1 MGDKAPKDKEKAKKT
16 ADKKTTA
23 KAAGKKK

>member
-16 ADKKTTA
+16 TDKKTAA
-23 KAAGKKK
+23 KASGKKK